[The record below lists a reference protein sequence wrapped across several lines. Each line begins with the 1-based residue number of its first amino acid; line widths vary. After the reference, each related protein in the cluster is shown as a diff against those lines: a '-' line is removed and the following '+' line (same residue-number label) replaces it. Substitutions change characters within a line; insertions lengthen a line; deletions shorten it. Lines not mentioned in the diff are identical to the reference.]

1 MGARDDRETELGQLA
16 YRAHNRVLGDR
27 DATGHVSPTWESLPP
42 NVRTAWEIAAAAVKR
57 SVQRNGR

>member
-16 YRAHNRVLGDR
+16 YRAHNKVVEGTLQM
-27 DATGHVSPTWESLPP
+27 PPWEGLPP
-42 NVRTAWEIAAAAVKR
+42 LVQTAWEIAAAAVKR